1 MSVLSGLKPEKV
13 FKYFEEICMIPHGSY
28 NTEKISNYL
37 VDFAK
42 AHSLKH
48 IQDADGNVII
58 FKDATEGYENS
69 EPVILQGHMDMV
81 CEKES
86 GVTIDFEKDPL
97 DIYVDGDLIK
107 ARGTTLG
114 GDDGIAVAYALAILD
129 DDSLKHPALEV
140 VITVNE
146 EVGLLGANTVDLSML
161 KGHTLINI
169 DSEKEGSFL
178 TSCAGGTGLE
188 MNVPVSRTERTG
200 LAVNLKVDG
209 LLGGHSGGE
218 IDKDRANAI
227 ILIGRVLKAVASEA
241 PIALVELSGGLKDN
255 AIPRETIAKFL
266 IHEDDFSS
274 VKEAV
279 KKVACELKNEYRV
292 PDPDLRVSV
301 EKGAVETCDALDAV
315 SLEKVLFLL
324 RNIPNGV
331 QHMSMDIEGLVETS
345 LNAGIMVLAEDA
357 FMLTDSVRSSVTS
370 RKYELVDR
378 VTYLVEFLGGEA
390 HMEGDYPAWEYKE
403 KSSLREKISEVYEYM
418 YGKKPV
424 FEAIH
429 AGLECGILSSKIKD
443 MDAISMGPDMYDIHT
458 PSERLSIFSSERC
471 YQFLIQLLASMK

>member
-1 MSVLSGLKPEKV
+1 MSVLSGLKPENV

-48 IQDADGNVII
+48 IQDEDGNVII

-107 ARGTTLG
+107 AKGTTLG

-146 EVGLLGANTVDLSML
+146 EVGLLGANTIDLSML

-188 MNVPVSRTERTG
+188 MNVPVSRTERMG

-209 LLGGHSGGE
+209 LLGGHSGAE

-227 ILIGRVLKAVASEA
+227 ILIGRV
-241 PIALVELSGGLKDN
+241 
-255 AIPRETIAKFL
+255 
-266 IHEDDFSS
+266 
-274 VKEAV
+274 
-279 KKVACELKNEYRV
+279 
-292 PDPDLRVSV
+292 
-301 EKGAVETCDALDAV
+301 
-315 SLEKVLFLL
+315 
-324 RNIPNGV
+324 
-331 QHMSMDIEGLVETS
+331 
-345 LNAGIMVLAEDA
+345 
-357 FMLTDSVRSSVTS
+357 
-370 RKYELVDR
+370 
-378 VTYLVEFLGGEA
+378 
-390 HMEGDYPAWEYKE
+390 
-403 KSSLREKISEVYEYM
+403 
-418 YGKKPV
+418 
-424 FEAIH
+424 
-429 AGLECGILSSKIKD
+429 
-443 MDAISMGPDMYDIHT
+443 
-458 PSERLSIFSSERC
+458 
-471 YQFLIQLLASMK
+471 